1 MYDLQYFLPYQS
13 LLFHSPNSLC
23 LVFIK
28 ASLSSPPPPPFMD
41 CALGVV
47 SKKSLP
53 LIILKIDFS
62 HQVRENV
69 LSVSFKYIHITY
81 ATNSFVISDLLG

>member
-1 MYDLQYFLPYQS
+1 MYDMQYFLPYQS

-23 LVFIK
+23 LVF
-28 ASLSSPPPPPFMD
+28 SRPLYHFPPFMD

-62 HQVRENV
+62 YQVRENV